1 MKERKV
7 DPYTLKE
14 FTPTRKNQKFAS
26 EQNKIEFNNE
36 KARKERLI
44 RKEVDSKILKNYRIL
59 KSKIEDEQQ
68 VIVHEAEVIR
78 EGFDYRFINHFKKI
92 KYKGEDQQVLGIYDL
107 FYFIDNPSKS
117 VIIIKNQEDVIH

>member
-1 MKERKV
+1 
-7 DPYTLKE
+7 
-14 FTPTRKNQKFAS
+14 
-26 EQNKIEFNNE
+26 
-36 KARKERLI
+36 LI